1 MAEKEN
7 VARALDETARRMLAM
22 EGLEADFL
30 PGYRFRLAVA
40 DDEDGLEAADSI
52 ARLGGPPSVAGVRLR
67 FDGRRL
73 ELRTAHVRGRP
84 PLAERLVGSR
94 WLRVDLFDRDCR
106 GVRTIVFALAGEA
119 LPLLELDA
127 ADSGPAVDGAVW
139 LEAELVR
146 VEDNGKGKDP

>member
-1 MAEKEN
+1 MAEEKN

-30 PGYRFRLAVA
+30 PGYRFRLAVSE
-40 DDEDGLEAADSI
+40 DEDGLEAADAV
-52 ARLGGPPSVAGVRLR
+52 ARLGGPPEVAGARLR

-84 PLAERLVGSR
+84 PLAERLAGSR
-94 WLRVDLFDRDCR
+94 WLRVDLFDRDR
-106 GVRTIVFALAGEA
+106 RNARTIVFALAGES

-146 VEDNGKGKDP
+146 VEDGKGKP